1 LCLDQSARAGERTL
15 ANAALNGVSD
25 KLSFER
31 ADALKNLRERA
42 ERGEQWGMVV
52 LDPPAFA
59 RNKRELPGALR
70 GYRELNLRGMQIL
83 EPGGMLVTA
92 SCSHAM
98 GQAEFIGCLREAA
111 ADAGRRAYLVA
122 LCGAA
127 ADHPALLTL
136 PESSYLKCAF
146 VRVE

>member
-1 LCLDQSARAGERTL
+1 
-15 ANAALNGVSD
+15 
-25 KLSFER
+25 
-31 ADALKNLRERA
+31 
-42 ERGEQWGMVV
+42 
-52 LDPPAFA
+52 
-59 RNKRELPGALR
+59 RELPGAMR
-70 GYRELNLRGMQIL
+70 GYRELNLRGMQLL
-83 EPGGMLVTA
+83 EPGGILVSA

-98 GQAEFIGCLREAA
+98 SAADFTASLREAA

-122 LCGAA
+122 LCAAA

>member
-1 LCLDQSARAGERTL
+1 MCLDQAARAGERTL
-15 ANAALNGVSD
+15 ANAARNGVAD
-25 KLSFER
+25 RLQFER
-31 ADALKNLRERA
+31 VDAMKDLRARF
-42 ERGEQWGMVV
+42 ERGERWGMVV

-70 GYRELNLRGMQIL
+70 GYRELNLRGMQLL
-83 EPGGMLVTA
+83 EPDGILVSA

-98 GQAEFIGCLREAA
+98 GPADFLASLREAA

-122 LCGAA
+122 LNGAA